1 MEQYDREELYERV
14 WEKPMLKVAEE
25 YGVSSVALG
34 KTCRKLCVP
43 VPGRGHWAKVA
54 HGHQGVRKIPLPK
67 LDKVPVICRSPIAAK
82 KPPSFDQAD
91 PEFAAVDQLF
101 SSGALNSQPV
111 GPTAR
116 THPLIRHS
124 TSLLRSR
131 SRKDEHG
138 ILLPRDVGGLDVKVS
153 EGTLERALQVMAQV
167 VAVLE
172 RQGYSVTVSDTSRT
186 AAVINNERVFFGI
199 EEPIRK
205 VVVQKPRVPN
215 PTDRWDYDET
225 ISYEPGGKLAL
236 CIHSGTSSG
245 ERGERVRWSDAK
257 VQRVESR
264 VADFVAG
271 LMRIAIVQRRREEKR
286 KRDEAEKEKRARER
300 AQLQKEVQEEEEQ
313 LKKFDD
319 WMEAWERAERMRKFI
334 TAYAEKSSSWS
345 AEKQP
350 KYKAWIEWATQQADR
365 VDPFVS
371 EKPASVL
378 DRKHEISRW

>member
-1 MEQYDREELYERV
+1 MEQYDREELYEKV

-43 VPGRGHWAKVA
+43 VPGRGHWAKLA
-54 HGHQGVRKIPLPK
+54 HGHQGVKKMPLPK
-67 LDKVPVICRSPIAAK
+67 LDKVPVIFRSPIAAK
-82 KPPSFDQAD
+82 KPPSSDQVD
-91 PEFAAVDQLF
+91 PELAAVDQLF
-101 SSGALNSQPV
+101 SSGALNAQPV
-111 GPTAR
+111 DSTAR
-116 THPLIRHS
+116 THPLIRH
-124 TSLLRSR
+124 TASLLRSR

-138 ILLPRDVGGLDVKVS
+138 ILLPREAGGLDVKAS
-153 EGTLERALQVMAQV
+153 EGTLDRAMQVMAQV

-172 RQGYSVTVSDTSRT
+172 RHGHGVGVSDTGGT
-186 AAVINNERVFFGI
+186 IALIDGERVFFGI

-205 VVVQKPRVPN
+205 VVVQTPRAPN

-236 CIHSGTSSG
+236 CIHSDTPWG
-245 ERGERVRWSDAK
+245 EREERKRWSDAK

-264 VADFVAG
+264 IADFVAG
-271 LMRIAIVQRRREEKR
+271 LMRTAIVQRRREEKR
-286 KRDEAEKEKRARER
+286 KRDEADKERRARER
-300 AQLQKEVQEEEEQ
+300 AQLQKDVQEEEEK

-319 WMEAWERAERMRKFI
+319 WMDAWERAERMRSFI
-334 TAYAEKSSSWS
+334 SAYAEKSSSWS

-371 EKPASVL
+371 EKPPSVL
-378 DRKHEISRW
+378 DRKNEPSRW